1 MRVRESTKSKWV
13 TLYRIAGNFQ
23 GRKLPCNVKTGCI
36 MGVACLKFV
45 EKTFAGD
52 CKMAKFVK
60 IFSFENFPLYGK
72 HNFISIA

>member
-1 MRVRESTKSKWV
+1 
-13 TLYRIAGNFQ
+13 
-23 GRKLPCNVKTGCI
+23 

-72 HNFISIA
+72 QFYFNSINMCT